1 MICSLIS
8 ISARRASTLSICHW
22 MKSGVNRRH
31 LRMLSRA
38 RITTIVN
45 NFTVAMNSKSQA
57 ASCCLDDRQIEHE
70 YKRPTLVAPL
80 DRKSSAHLI
89 LAVHPCM

>member
-1 MICSLIS
+1 M
-8 ISARRASTLSICHW
+8 
-22 MKSGVNRRH
+22 
-31 LRMLSRA
+31 SRA

-89 LAVHPCM
+89 LAVHPCMRYEK

>member
-1 MICSLIS
+1 
-8 ISARRASTLSICHW
+8 
-22 MKSGVNRRH
+22 
-31 LRMLSRA
+31 
-38 RITTIVN
+38 
-45 NFTVAMNSKSQA
+45 MNSKSQA

-89 LAVHPCM
+89 LAVHPCMRYYFILVKKVL